1 MHKVTER
8 TVARPANEQSP
19 AYATEWSMALW
30 ALALV
35 FLLATFQV
43 Y

>member
-1 MHKVTER
+1 MRKVTSR
-8 TVARPANEQSP
+8 AVAQPAHQHTF
-19 AYATEWSMALW
+19 ATEWSMALW
-30 ALALV
+30 ALALA